1 MCTSNGDSPRRQL
14 DAGASAQGGLM
25 VTTPAYRRSL
35 NETCTP
41 NMKERATHRG
51 LASEAQ
57 RSRALDDGVM
67 SD

>member
-1 MCTSNGDSPRRQL
+1 MCTSNGASPRRQL
-14 DAGASAQGGLM
+14 DAGASAQGGLT

-35 NETCTP
+35 NETWTLI
-41 NMKERATHRG
+41 MKEKATHRG

-57 RSRALDDGVM
+57 PSHALDDGVM